1 MVAAMK
7 KYLFLAYHKEY
18 ESFLNDLRKLGM
30 IHVVEQDRSEV
41 DEDKLFEFITE
52 KKQLEE
58 AKKTLNRVRDKK
70 SENTFNVADANFGK
84 EVPTLIER
92 IENEKSSLKQQLMVS
107 TKERDSLKP
116 WGNFDP
122 NQIKL
127 LETLATAIFI
137 ILFPPSAP
145 KHPRPQP
152 AECHRRAQFL
162 L

>member
-70 SENTFNVADANFGK
+70 SEIG
-84 EVPTLIER
+84 
-92 IENEKSSLKQQLMVS
+92 
-107 TKERDSLKP
+107 
-116 WGNFDP
+116 
-122 NQIKL
+122 
-127 LETLATAIFI
+127 
-137 ILFPPSAP
+137 
-145 KHPRPQP
+145 
-152 AECHRRAQFL
+152 RAHV
-162 L
+162 